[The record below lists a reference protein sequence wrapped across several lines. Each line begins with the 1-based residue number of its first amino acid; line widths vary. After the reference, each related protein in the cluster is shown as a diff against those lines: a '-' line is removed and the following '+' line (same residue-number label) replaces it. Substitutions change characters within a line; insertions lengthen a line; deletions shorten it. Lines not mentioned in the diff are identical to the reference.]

1 MTIDFLIC
9 YRKNNGNLRFNYW
22 FVRQDHLHVCHILS
36 TFSHL
41 LSAKS
46 SLTENHS
53 SVVKL
58 HKFIY
63 IGYAILVSYNS
74 ILSIRFVD
82 VFISNFFFFRLSLSF
97 CVKFEQITC
106 LHILLFESNKT
117 SIDRMCSAISVIDS
131 THKTEWHWIPCT
143 GHARKMWRLPLS

>member
-1 MTIDFLIC
+1 M
-9 YRKNNGNLRFNYW
+9 
-22 FVRQDHLHVCHILS
+22 RQDHLHVCHILS

-63 IGYAILVSYNS
+63 IGYAILVSYTPFS
-74 ILSIRFVD
+74 LFGVWMFLFLIFFCDCHWILRKVWTNYMF
-82 VFISNFFFFRLSLSF
+82 
-97 CVKFEQITC
+97 TY
-106 LHILLFESNKT
+106 ILLFESNKT
-117 SIDRMCSAISVIDS
+117 SIDRMCSAISLIDS

-143 GHARKMWRLPLS
+143 DHARKMWRTPLS

>member
-1 MTIDFLIC
+1 M
-9 YRKNNGNLRFNYW
+9 
-22 FVRQDHLHVCHILS
+22 RQDHLHVCHILS

-46 SLTENHS
+46 SLAENHS

-63 IGYAILVSYNS
+63 IGYAILVSYTPFS
-74 ILSIRFVD
+74 
-82 VFISNFFFFRLSLSF
+82 VFGVWMFLFLIFFFAIVTEF

-117 SIDRMCSAISVIDS
+117 SIDRMCSAISLIDS
-131 THKTEWHWIPCT
+131 THKTKWHWIPCT
-143 GHARKMWRLPLS
+143 DHARKMWRTPLS